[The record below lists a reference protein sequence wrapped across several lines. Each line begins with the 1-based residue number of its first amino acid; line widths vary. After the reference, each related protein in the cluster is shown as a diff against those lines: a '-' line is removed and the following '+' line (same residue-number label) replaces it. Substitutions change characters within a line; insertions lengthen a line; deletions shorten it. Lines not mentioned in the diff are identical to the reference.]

1 MKLLDSMLTRLAML
15 VFIPFVTCAAA
26 FGQYDLSWWTVDGGG
41 ETWTVGGDFELS
53 GTIGQ
58 PDAGAVMTGG
68 DFELTGGF
76 WLGAVAGPEPIP
88 GDLDGD
94 GDVDLS
100 DLAQLLANYGV
111 TEGATYED
119 GDMDGDGDVDLS
131 DLAAL
136 LGVYGT
142 TCE

>member
-1 MKLLDSMLTRLAML
+1 MWNKLLKLVLTITVLFAATSAMAGDFTL
-15 VFIPFVTCAAA
+15 
-26 FGQYDLSWWTVDGGG
+26 DWWTVDGGG
-41 ETWTVGGDFELS
+41 EMWTAAGDFELS

-58 PDAGAVMTGG
+58 PDAGAVMSGG

-76 WLGAVAGPEPIP
+76 WAGIGEDEFCF

-94 GDVDLS
+94 GEVGLA
-100 DLAQLLANYGV
+100 DLAQLLSHYGE
-111 TEGATYED
+111 TSGATYED
-119 GDMDGDGDVDLS
+119 GDLDADGDVDLS

-142 TCE
+142 TCD